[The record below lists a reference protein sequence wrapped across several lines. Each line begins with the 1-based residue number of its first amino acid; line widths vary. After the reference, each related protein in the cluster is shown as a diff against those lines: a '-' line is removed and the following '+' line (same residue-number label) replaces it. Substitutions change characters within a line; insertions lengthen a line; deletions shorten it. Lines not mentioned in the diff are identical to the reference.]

1 MASHVPRG
9 VGNEKRWVEDRLYI
23 LQDALSAGMAFEW
36 RAGARRFMRIRT
48 RVSDNGANASVYLY
62 TSSFPFQSLLRQTLF
77 VSGLYRPLF
86 PERRER
92 QIHYHNLPSMN
103 MFGYFEITARHRVAW
118 NYGSNTSWNYWTR
131 FCFKR
136 ESYNSLEKRSLKINI
151 LASQSLK
158 KNRACKE
165 NKNKIFLCWR
175 NGQFVCSKC

>member
-9 VGNEKRWVEDRLYI
+9 WGTRGEGEDRLYI

-86 PERRER
+86 PERRQR
-92 QIHYHNLPSMN
+92 QIHYHLPPVN
-103 MFGYFEITARHRVAW
+103 TFGYFEITARHSVVWATDRKSRGTFEQGTV
-118 NYGSNTSWNYWTR
+118 SNANRTTFSKNVPV
-131 FCFKR
+131 
-136 ESYNSLEKRSLKINI
+136 NKRSCEEKFQTE
-151 LASQSLK
+151 QSL
-158 KNRACKE
+158 
-165 NKNKIFLCWR
+165 
-175 NGQFVCSKC
+175 